1 MQNKCT
7 ICSKLYKKKS
17 TLIRHGVL
25 CGFLHSK
32 KDPDESQEELPTYKE
47 LWQIVR
53 ELGVKYTLVESRLE
67 SVQRSNQQQKKKV
80 DVAQWLNNNIN
91 PLKKFESWSQEIQI
105 DEQDIERLLTSYSI
119 TNALIEV
126 FKHNLTPELK
136 MTYPL
141 VCFEQKVNHFYIY
154 KESASSWEKY
164 ESEEFISLV
173 KQIHKKF
180 LVGFMHWKKRNE
192 AELQTD
198 EALREQYDKALSKLT
213 GIQFLQA
220 SAKIRAG
227 VYSLLKTDLKTQIE
241 YIF

>member
-7 ICSKLYKKKS
+7 LCSRLYKKKS
-17 TLIRHGVL
+17 TLVRHGIL

-32 KDPDESQEELPTYKE
+32 QDPDESQEELPTYKE

-53 ELGVKYTLVESRLE
+53 ELGVKYVSVESRLE

-80 DVAQWLNNNIN
+80 DVAQWLNNNIT
-91 PLKKFESWSQEIQI
+91 PLKPFTTWTQEIQI
-105 DEQDIERLLTSYSI
+105 DESDITRILSSFSI

-154 KESASSWEKY
+154 KETATGWEKY
-164 ESEEFISLV
+164 ESEEFIGLV

-180 LVGFMHWKKRNE
+180 LVELMQWKKRNE
-192 AELQTD
+192 LELQTD
-198 EALREQYDKALSKLT
+198 EALREKYDKALSKLT

-227 VYSLLKTDLKTQIE
+227 VYTLLKTDLKTQIE